1 MLCNQAFFRDCGA
14 TFDTAFSLS
23 GSFIAALSLA
33 ALSLAVLRL
42 ATSNLAAMRDYER
55 QDLRRPVK
63 FQDWGAHWHGFHSDT
78 VRDQAPVIFR
88 ARDVPGA
95 PHDQKGWVL
104 LVLQIDNNKNCNVD
118 RRDSLEPSSIC
129 FFVSRYGLRYRHY
142 MFYYCSYCSHAW
154 LSAFLVC
161 ARLTLISS

>member
-1 MLCNQAFFRDCGA
+1 MQQPFALQSRVFRDCGA

-42 ATSNLAAMRDYER
+42 ATSNLAAMASYER
-55 QDLRRPVK
+55 QQLITPVK
-63 FQDWGAHWHGFHSDT
+63 FNNWGPHSTGFHSET
-78 VRDQAPVIFR
+78 IRGQAPVIFR
-88 ARDVPGA
+88 VRDVPGA
-95 PHDQKGWVL
+95 PHHQKGWVL

-129 FFVSRYGLRYRHY
+129 FLFLGMVFGIGIICFIIAVIAL
-142 MFYYCSYCSHAW
+142 MIGFQ
-154 LSAFLVC
+154 LS
-161 ARLTLISS
+161 

>member
-1 MLCNQAFFRDCGA
+1 MQCRSHLLRDHSFFRACGA

-63 FQDWGAHWHGFHSDT
+63 FLDWGEDCHGFCSDT
-78 VRDQAPVIFR
+78 VKDQAPVIFR
-88 ARDVPGA
+88 VRDVPGA

-104 LVLQIDNNKNCNVD
+104 LVLQIDNDKNCNVD
-118 RRDSLEPSSIC
+118 RRGSSEPSSIC
-129 FFVSRYGLRYRHY
+129 FLFLGMVFGIGIICFIIAVIAL
-142 MFYYCSYCSHAW
+142 MIGFQ
-154 LSAFLVC
+154 LS
-161 ARLTLISS
+161 